1 MIRNVGIGP
10 SVDEFIKAFEGRSI
24 YSIRDL
30 YSGYDQFQ
38 LSLDS
43 QDIMAMRTPIE
54 LVWMCTLPKGA
65 TNSVSYIMN
74 AMNKVLRDF
83 ILDITIPFLDDIP
96 IKGCLESEKDEIL
109 ELIEKDDILIKGIP
123 TNKAKVWLE
132 TYNSYK
138 GIDHIVG
145 GNAMGWWNE

>member
-1 MIRNVGIGP
+1 
-10 SVDEFIKAFEGRSI
+10 
-24 YSIRDL
+24 
-30 YSGYDQFQ
+30 
-38 LSLDS
+38 
-43 QDIMAMRTPIE
+43 
-54 LVWMCTLPKGA
+54 MCTLPKGA

-123 TNKAKVWLE
+123 TNKAKV
-132 TYNSYK
+132 
-138 GIDHIVG
+138 
-145 GNAMGWWNE
+145 